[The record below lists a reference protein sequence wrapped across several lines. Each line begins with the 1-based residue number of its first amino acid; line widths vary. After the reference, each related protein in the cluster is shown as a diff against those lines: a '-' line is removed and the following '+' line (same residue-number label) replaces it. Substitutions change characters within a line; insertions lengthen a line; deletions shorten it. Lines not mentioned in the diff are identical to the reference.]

1 MKATVLKIC
10 FLMLAAACIAQA
22 NVRGLLSSQFLA
34 RGEQAVFEIRVEG
47 QDPDFLPVIPGIKDV
62 VVESLGYGRPQ
73 MMPGRVI
80 ESSYHYSI
88 SSYAI
93 GVHEI
98 PPVEV
103 SVNGKSFTTQAM
115 RFEIFDPSDLE
126 WQEVDSNP
134 QDGGDTIR
142 YASIIKVPDGKY
154 YENQSME
161 TEIKIYVPSPLAGA
175 VVDWG
180 VPEFERKGLA
190 VWRFEPSE
198 TRGRVNLLGQPYAS
212 LSYPTTMT
220 AIESGEVELGPATVR
235 LTYQK
240 TVFSGFARRMEFAAT
255 LNVAK
260 YSFEVTPLPEGAPEG
275 FDNAVGNFSIGTAI
289 SNTEVTEGEPLAVD
303 VLVSGRGNLDNLRS
317 PKMVDESGWKI
328 YDATATQRGDE
339 RRNLSGTVVFSQFI
353 RPLEMKTGIPA
364 FKLVFFDPQTE
375 KYETVTTDAIPLKM
389 IPATGGRNF
398 ESSGPP
404 QALPMPVERMTDILG
419 LIDTDRLVAAG
430 KRGFPWWLGHAVA
443 AAIALALLGRALWMR
458 YGHRFEKN
466 PRELRKKNDYRE
478 VSKTVSND
486 GLDFLRAAG
495 GFVEQWLTPEKDPE
509 LQGILEER
517 DRLCF
522 RASKDGASVPSGRR
536 QEILRS
542 LKKAAFGML
551 MFSLVCVTA
560 GSASAK
566 DLHEEAKAAY
576 GAAKYEDAAK
586 LWLDA
591 GPFENLSADTLYNI
605 GNSAYRMGAPG
616 QAALYFRRAL
626 AVDSGHGEARQ
637 NLRFIERKHGAITI
651 NRPTYQYTIAK
662 IPLPV
667 WRGGLWV
674 GTWLL
679 LIGFLIYPATRIGSK
694 WRVAGIIGLVIG
706 PVFVSVGALG
716 WYYYPDD
723 ADFAP
728 LARQA
733 VVVGPDV
740 ILHTDAART
749 SPEVID
755 APPGSLAEVFKRSG
769 RWAYIGF
776 ATKTRGWVPVSSIE
790 MVVPNEKPQPPKV
803 RKSTGDGS
811 SA

>member
-10 FLMLAAACIAQA
+10 FLMLAAASIAQA
-22 NVRGLLSSQFLA
+22 GVRGLLSSHFLA
-34 RGEQAVFEIRVEG
+34 RGEQAIFEIRVEQ
-47 QDPDFLPVIPGIKDV
+47 QDPDILPVIPEIKDV
-62 VVESLGYGRPQ
+62 DVEALGYGRPQ

-80 ESSYHYSI
+80 ESSYHYSV

-103 SVNGKSFTTQAM
+103 SVNGKIFTTEAM
-115 RFEIFDPSDLE
+115 RFEIFDPSDLV
-126 WQEVDSNP
+126 WQEVDSAP
-134 QDGGDTIR
+134 QDGSDSFR
-142 YASIIKVPDGKY
+142 YASIVKVPDGKY

-161 TEIKIYVPSPLAGA
+161 TEIKIYVPAPLAGA

-198 TRGRVNLLGQPYAS
+198 TRGRANILGQPYAS

-240 TVFSGFARRMEFAAT
+240 TVFNGFARRMEFTAT
-255 LNVAK
+255 LKIAK
-260 YSFEVTPLPEGAPEG
+260 TSFQANALPEGAPEG
-275 FDNAVGNFSIGTAI
+275 FDNAVGNFTIGTAI

-303 VLVSGRGNLDNLRS
+303 VVVSGKGNLDNLRS
-317 PKMVDESGWKI
+317 PKMVDESGWKV
-328 YDATATQRGDE
+328 YDATATQRGEE

-364 FKLVFFDPQTE
+364 FKLVFFDPETE
-375 KYETVTTDAIPLKM
+375 KYETVTTETIALKM

-404 QALPMPVERMTDILG
+404 QALATPIERMTDILG
-419 LIDTDRLVAAG
+419 IINTDRLVSAG
-430 KRGFPWWLGHAVA
+430 KRGFPWWLGHAIA
-443 AAIALALLGRALWMR
+443 AAIALGLLGKALWIR
-458 YGHRFEKN
+458 NSYKFEKD
-466 PRELRKKNDYRE
+466 PRELRKKNAFRE
-478 VSKTVSND
+478 VSKIQSDD

-495 GFVEQWLTPEKDPE
+495 GFVEQWLAPEKDPQ

-522 RASKDGASVPSGRR
+522 RATKDGAPVPSGRR

-542 LKKAAFGML
+542 LKKAAFGMIML
-551 MFSLVCVTA
+551 SLVCISA
-560 GSASAK
+560 NSASAN
-566 DLHEEAKAAY
+566 DIQAEAKAAY
-576 GAAKYEDAAK
+576 DAAKYEDAAK
-586 LWLDA
+586 LWLNA
-591 GPFENLSADTLYNI
+591 GSFEDLSADTLYNI
-605 GNSAYRMGAPG
+605 GNAAYRMGAPG

-626 AVDSGHGEARQ
+626 VADGGHGEARQ
-637 NLRFIERKHGAITI
+637 NLRFIERKYGAITI

-662 IPLPV
+662 IPLPI
-667 WRGGLWV
+667 WRGGLWA

-679 LIGFLIYPATRIGSK
+679 LICFLIYPATRNGSR
-694 WRVAGIIGLVIG
+694 WRVAGVVGLVIG
-706 PVFVSVGALG
+706 PLLVSVGALG
-716 WYYYPDD
+716 WHYYPDD

-728 LARQA
+728 LTRQA
-733 VVVGPDV
+733 VVVGSKV

-755 APPGSLAEVFKRSG
+755 APQGSLAEVFKRSG

-776 ATKTRGWVPVSSIE
+776 ATKTRGWVPMNSIE
-790 MVVPNEKPQPPKV
+790 MIVPREKPEPPRIK
-803 RKSTGDGS
+803 KSTGDGS